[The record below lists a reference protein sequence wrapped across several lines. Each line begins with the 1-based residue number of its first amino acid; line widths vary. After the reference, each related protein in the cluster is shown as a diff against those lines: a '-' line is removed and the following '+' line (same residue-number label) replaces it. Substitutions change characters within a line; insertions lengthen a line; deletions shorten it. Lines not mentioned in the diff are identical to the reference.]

1 MKANMTW
8 TKKRLTLKYK
18 DIALNSSKG
27 KVAFAKNYKENAK
40 MYSILAE
47 RKTRSSPER
56 SYKSTAQ
63 MDDFTH
69 TTQGFI

>member
-1 MKANMTW
+1 MTW

-47 RKTRSSPER
+47 RKP
-56 SYKSTAQ
+56 
-63 MDDFTH
+63 
-69 TTQGFI
+69 